1 MNTRQILSLVYGFIV
16 RGLPLVVIVGV
27 ASASSGTPQEND
39 EWNLFRR
46 DAALTGVLPDGAL
59 ADVLVPIW
67 MFEADDSIESTAAIA
82 NGHVYFGS
90 LDTFFYALDL
100 KTGEELWKFQAAA
113 EVKSSPSVFDG
124 FVYFGDEFGEFHAL
138 DATTGEKKWGFDTG
152 AGIVSAANYAD
163 GRLVFGSYDNSLYAL
178 NAADGSLA
186 WRLQTEGYVNGTPAI
201 VNG

>member
-1 MNTRQILSLVYGFIV
+1 MNPARILSLTHRFMV
-16 RGLPLVVIVGV
+16 RVFLLVVIVGV
-27 ASASSGTPQEND
+27 ATASSGASQEND

-59 ADVLVPIW
+59 ADALVPIW
-67 MFEADDSIESTAAIA
+67 MFETGDSIESTAAIA
-82 NGHVYFGS
+82 DGRVYFGS
-90 LDTFFYALDL
+90 LDRFFYALDL

-138 DATTGEKKWGFDTG
+138 DAATGEKKWGFNTG

-163 GRLVFGSYDNSLYAL
+163 GRLMV
-178 NAADGSLA
+178 
-186 WRLQTEGYVNGTPAI
+186 R
-201 VNG
+201 